1 MVNFNISV
9 ELRGLAEEAAEDYR
23 RLRDLMDEN
32 GFKHSIRDEAGAQL
46 RLPRDEFTFAG
57 YFSCEEVLDIA
68 YKIVSE
74 FIPAPGV
81 MVTKSA
87 GRAWRGLKK
96 IDLS

>member
-1 MVNFNISV
+1 MVNFNISI

-23 RLRDLMDEN
+23 RLRDRMGEA
-32 GFKHSIRDEAGAQL
+32 GFRHSIRDEAGAQL

-57 YFSCEEVLDIA
+57 YFSCEEVLDIV

-87 GRAWRGLKK
+87 GRAWRGLEK